1 MDYHEVRLAPLGLGP
16 EQAARVQFSQGDAL
30 NLKPKYTGYDL
41 VLAAN
46 LIDRL
51 REPARFLADIGH
63 RIKPGGVLVLT
74 SPYTWLETFTPRAN
88 WLGGVRQNGESVTTY
103 RALQLALAAEFEE
116 IAPPQD
122 VPFVIRETARKH
134 QHTLAQLTVWRRRG

>member
-1 MDYHEVRLAPLGLGP
+1 M
-16 EQAARVQFSQGDAL
+16 
-30 NLKPKYTGYDL
+30 
-41 VLAAN
+41 
-46 LIDRL
+46 
-51 REPARFLADIGH
+51 
-63 RIKPGGVLVLT
+63 
-74 SPYTWLETFTPRAN
+74 
-88 WLGGVRQNGESVTTY
+88 RQNGESVTTY

>member
-1 MDYHEVRLAPLGLGP
+1 VRLAPLGLGA
-16 EQAARVQFSQGDAL
+16 EQAGRVQFSQGDAL

-51 REPARFLADIGH
+51 REPARFLADIGQ

-74 SPYTWLETFTPRAN
+74 SPYTWLEAFTPRAN
-88 WLGGVRQNGESVTTY
+88 WLGGVRQNGESVSTY
-103 RALQLALAAEFEE
+103 RALQLALAADFEE
-116 IAPPQD
+116 IAAPQD

-134 QHTLAQLTVWRRRG
+134 QHTLAQLTVWRRRA